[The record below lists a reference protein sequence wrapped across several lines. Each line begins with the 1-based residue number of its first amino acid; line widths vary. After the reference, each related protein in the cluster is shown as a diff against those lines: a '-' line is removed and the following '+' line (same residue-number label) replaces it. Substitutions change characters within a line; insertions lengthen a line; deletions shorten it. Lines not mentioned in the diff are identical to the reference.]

1 MDPFPGDGREVLIA
15 ETSAPERIEF
25 LDVAEPAIEPG
36 HALVSMRAVTL
47 CGTDLH
53 IYRGHFPTSYPIV
66 QGHEM
71 AGIVVDP
78 GGDPAL
84 RVGDRVVV
92 DPLVAC
98 GTCRACRRGHPNVCP
113 HLSVLGCYENGGL
126 AELLSVPTRRLHRV
140 PDAMP
145 LEIAAMAEPASI
157 ALQAVGRAAPE
168 AGEVALVLGCG
179 PIGLLSTLALA
190 DLGVTVIAAD
200 TDAARA
206 TLSRSFGATAS
217 LTVEPGFPEGAGLE
231 LIGSLTEGVGPEIII
246 EATGVPASI
255 ENAIR
260 IVAPAG
266 RIVQVGISTR
276 AAQFTVKDITDKEI
290 QLRGSRNSLGLI
302 PEGLGLLQR
311 HPAAAAALLT
321 HTFPLARIAEA
332 FATMTDPD
340 IITGKIGILMPV
352 PSDGIAAEEAEHV
365 A

>member
-1 MDPFPGDGREVLIA
+1 MLIA
-15 ETSAPERIEF
+15 ETSAPEHISF
-25 LDVAEPAIEPG
+25 LDVAAPLLKPG
-36 HALVSMRAVTL
+36 DALVAIHAVTL

-53 IYRGHFPTSYPIV
+53 IYQGHFPTDYPIV

-78 GGDPAL
+78 GGAPSL
-84 RVGDRVVV
+84 RAGDRVVV

-126 AELLSVPTRRLHRV
+126 AEVLSVPAQRLHAV
-140 PDAMP
+140 PDTMP

-157 ALQAVGRAAPE
+157 ALQAVSRATPQ

-179 PIGLLSTLALA
+179 PIGLLAALALS

-200 TDAARA
+200 TDPARA
-206 TLSRSFGATAS
+206 ALSRSFGSA
-217 LTVEPGFPEGAGLE
+217 LQINVEPGFPDDAAQALIAEFAEGG
-231 LIGSLTEGVGPEIII
+231 GPEIII
-246 EATGVPASI
+246 EATGVPVSI

-276 AAQFTVKDITDKEI
+276 VAQFTVKDLTDKEI
-290 QLRGSRNSLGLI
+290 ELRGSRNSLGLI
-302 PEGLGLLQR
+302 PAGLELLKR
-311 HPAAAAALLT
+311 HPDAAAALLT
-321 HTFPLARIAEA
+321 HTFPLERITDA
-332 FATMTDPD
+332 FDTMTNRDVVS
-340 IITGKIGILMPV
+340 GKIGILMPAHTSTDAAAGRTPAV
-352 PSDGIAAEEAEHV
+352 GASRTCAPS
-365 A
+365 